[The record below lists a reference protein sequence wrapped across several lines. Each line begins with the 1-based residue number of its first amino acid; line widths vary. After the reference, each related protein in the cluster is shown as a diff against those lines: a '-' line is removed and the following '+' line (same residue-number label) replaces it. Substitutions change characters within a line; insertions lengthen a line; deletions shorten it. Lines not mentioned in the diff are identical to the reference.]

1 MLRIAEGW
9 WRAWPKYGPSR
20 GAFTGQSN
28 HGQPDMIVRHGV
40 CVMDAGQSW
49 AVNLSAD
56 PLSTPQDSANM
67 TAIERRASATLSSI
81 FALRMLGLFL
91 VLPVFALEARKYP
104 GGDDPAL
111 IGLAMGIYG
120 LTQGILQIPFGIASD
135 KFGRKPVIILGLLV
149 FAVGSLWA
157 ATADTMQGL
166 LVGRAL
172 QGAGA
177 VSAAVTALLA
187 DLTRDIV
194 RTKAMALVGASIGL
208 MFALSLVL
216 SPWLAGW
223 IGLSGL
229 FLLTAVLAL
238 GGIAVVHLWVP
249 DAPDTHAPSDRS
261 GLREVLRHSGLMRLN
276 FGVFILHAVQ
286 LAMWVAIPA
295 MLVQAGLDKHDHWQ
309 IYLPAVVASFVVMG
323 VVFAMERRG
332 YLRAAF
338 LAAVALIAFVELTL
352 LWVASITP
360 SLNALAAMLFLFFC
374 GFNVLEA
381 TMPSLT
387 SRVAPVAARG
397 AAMGLYNTLQSL
409 GFFVGGWL
417 GGLGAKL
424 YGTQGIFV
432 SCTLLMVLWLVV
444 AWPMVVPQPKNA

>member
-1 MLRIAEGW
+1 
-9 WRAWPKYGPSR
+9 
-20 GAFTGQSN
+20 
-28 HGQPDMIVRHGV
+28 MIVRYGV
-40 CVMDAGQSW
+40 GVMYAGQW
-49 AVNLSAD
+49 LAVNLSAASPTATED
-56 PLSTPQDSANM
+56 PANM
-67 TAIERRASATLSSI
+67 NAMERRASATLSSI

-104 GGDDPAL
+104 GGDDPAM

-149 FAVGSLWA
+149 FAFGSVWA
-157 ATADTMQGL
+157 GCADNLQSL

-177 VSAAVTALLA
+177 VSAAVTAMLA
-187 DLTRDIV
+187 DLTRDVV
-194 RTKAMALVGASIGL
+194 RTKAMALVGASISL
-208 MFALSLVL
+208 MFALSLVI

-223 IGLSGL
+223 IGLPGL
-229 FLLTAVLAL
+229 FFLTAVLAL
-238 GGIAVVHLWVP
+238 GGMAVVRWSVP
-249 DAPDTHAPSDRS
+249 DEPYTLGSSDRS
-261 GLREVLRHSGLMRLN
+261 GLAEVVRDSGLMRLN

-323 VVFAMERRG
+323 AVFAMERRG

-338 LAAVALIAFVELTL
+338 LAAVAMIAVVQLAL

-360 SLNALAAMLFLFFC
+360 SLHALAALLFFFFC
-374 GFNVLEA
+374 GFNALEA

-387 SRVAPVAARG
+387 SRLAPQASRG

-409 GFFVGGWL
+409 GFFAGGWL

>member
-1 MLRIAEGW
+1 
-9 WRAWPKYGPSR
+9 
-20 GAFTGQSN
+20 
-28 HGQPDMIVRHGV
+28 MIVRYGV
-40 CVMDAGQSW
+40 GVMYAGQSCS
-49 AVNLSAD
+49 VNLSAASPSAPED
-56 PLSTPQDSANM
+56 PANM
-67 TAIERRASATLSSI
+67 NAMERRASATLSSI

-104 GGDDPAL
+104 GGDDPAM

-149 FAVGSLWA
+149 FAFGSVWA
-157 ATADTMQGL
+157 GCADNLQSL

-177 VSAAVTALLA
+177 VSAAVTAMLA
-187 DLTRDIV
+187 DLTRDVV
-194 RTKAMALVGASIGL
+194 RTKAMALVGASISL
-208 MFALSLVL
+208 MFALSLVI

-223 IGLSGL
+223 IGLPGL
-229 FLLTAVLAL
+229 FFFTAVLAL
-238 GGIAVVHLWVP
+238 GGMAVVRWSVP
-249 DAPDTHAPSDRS
+249 DEPYTLGSSDRS
-261 GLREVLRHSGLMRLN
+261 GLAEVVRDSGLKRLN

-323 VVFAMERRG
+323 AVFAMERRG

-338 LAAVALIAFVELTL
+338 LAAVAMIAVVQLAL

-360 SLNALAAMLFLFFC
+360 SLHALAALLFFFFC
-374 GFNVLEA
+374 GFNALEA

-387 SRVAPVAARG
+387 SRLAPQASRG

-409 GFFVGGWL
+409 GFFAGGWL

>member
-1 MLRIAEGW
+1 
-9 WRAWPKYGPSR
+9 
-20 GAFTGQSN
+20 
-28 HGQPDMIVRHGV
+28 
-40 CVMDAGQSW
+40 
-49 AVNLSAD
+49 
-56 PLSTPQDSANM
+56 M
-67 TAIERRASATLSSI
+67 TAMERRASAILSSI

-157 ATADTMQGL
+157 ATAETMQGL

-249 DAPDTHAPSDRS
+249 DAPDAHAPSDRS
-261 GLREVLRHSGLMRLN
+261 GLREVLCHSGLMRLN

-295 MLVQAGLDKHDHWQ
+295 MLVQAGMDKHDHWQ
-309 IYLPAVVASFVVMG
+309 IYLPAVIASFVVMG

-338 LAAVALIAFVELTL
+338 LAAVALIAFVELAL

-360 SLNALAAMLFLFFC
+360 SLNALAALLFLFFC

>member
-1 MLRIAEGW
+1 
-9 WRAWPKYGPSR
+9 
-20 GAFTGQSN
+20 
-28 HGQPDMIVRHGV
+28 MIVRYGV
-40 CVMDAGQSW
+40 GVMYAGQW
-49 AVNLSAD
+49 LAVNLSAASPTAPED
-56 PLSTPQDSANM
+56 PANM
-67 TAIERRASATLSSI
+67 NAMERRASATLSSI

-104 GGDDPAL
+104 GGDDPAM

-149 FAVGSLWA
+149 FAFGSVWA
-157 ATADTMQGL
+157 GCADNLQSL

-177 VSAAVTALLA
+177 VSAAVTAMLA
-187 DLTRDIV
+187 DLTRDVV
-194 RTKAMALVGASIGL
+194 RTKAMALVGASISL
-208 MFALSLVL
+208 MFALSLVI

-229 FLLTAVLAL
+229 FFLTAVLAL
-238 GGIAVVHLWVP
+238 GGMAVVRWSVP
-249 DAPDTHAPSDRS
+249 DEPYTLGSSDRS
-261 GLREVLRHSGLMRLN
+261 GLAEVVRDSGLMRLN

-323 VVFAMERRG
+323 AVFAMERRG

-338 LAAVALIAFVELTL
+338 LAAVAMIAVVQLAL

-360 SLNALAAMLFLFFC
+360 SLHALAALLFFFFC
-374 GFNVLEA
+374 GFNALEA

-387 SRVAPVAARG
+387 SRLAPQASRG

-409 GFFVGGWL
+409 GFFAGGWL

>member
-1 MLRIAEGW
+1 
-9 WRAWPKYGPSR
+9 
-20 GAFTGQSN
+20 
-28 HGQPDMIVRHGV
+28 
-40 CVMDAGQSW
+40 
-49 AVNLSAD
+49 
-56 PLSTPQDSANM
+56 M
-67 TAIERRASATLSSI
+67 TALERRASSTLSSI

-120 LTQGILQIPFGIASD
+120 LTQGVLQIPFGIASD
-135 KFGRKPVIILGLLV
+135 KFGRKPVILLGLLV

-157 ATADTMQGL
+157 AFTDNMQGL
-166 LVGRAL
+166 LIGRAL

-229 FLLTAVLAL
+229 FLLTATLAV
-238 GGIAVVHLWVP
+238 GGMAVVHWLVP
-249 DAPDTHAPSDRS
+249 EQPFMHAASERS
-261 GLREVLRHSGLMRLN
+261 GLGAVLVHKELMRLN
-276 FGVFILHAVQ
+276 LGVFILHAVQ

-295 MLVQAGLDKHDHWQ
+295 MLVQAGLDKHEHWQ
-309 IYLPAVVASFVVMG
+309 IYLPAVLASFVVMG
-323 VVFAMERRG
+323 LVFAMERRG

-338 LAAVALIAFVELTL
+338 LVAVGLIALVQLAL
-352 LWVASITP
+352 LWLGSMTP
-360 SLNALAAMLFLFFC
+360 SLQALALVLFVFFC
-374 GFNVLEA
+374 GFNALEA

-387 SRVAPVAARG
+387 SRVASVSARG
-397 AAMGLYNTLQSL
+397 TAMGLYNTLQSL
-409 GFFVGGWL
+409 GFFAGGWI
-417 GGLGAKL
+417 GGLCAKW
-424 YGTQGIFV
+424 YGTQGIFS

>member
-1 MLRIAEGW
+1 
-9 WRAWPKYGPSR
+9 
-20 GAFTGQSN
+20 
-28 HGQPDMIVRHGV
+28 MIVRYGV
-40 CVMDAGQSW
+40 GVMYAGQSCS
-49 AVNLSAD
+49 VNLSAASPSAPED
-56 PLSTPQDSANM
+56 PANM
-67 TAIERRASATLSSI
+67 NAMERRASATLSSI

-104 GGDDPAL
+104 GGDDPAM

-149 FAVGSLWA
+149 FAFGSVWA
-157 ATADTMQGL
+157 GCADNLQSL

-177 VSAAVTALLA
+177 VSAAVTAMLA
-187 DLTRDIV
+187 DLTRDVV
-194 RTKAMALVGASIGL
+194 RTKAMALVGASISL
-208 MFALSLVL
+208 MFALSLVI

-223 IGLSGL
+223 IGLPGL
-229 FLLTAVLAL
+229 FFLTAVLAL
-238 GGIAVVHLWVP
+238 GGMAVVRWSVP
-249 DAPDTHAPSDRS
+249 DEPYTLGSSDRS
-261 GLREVLRHSGLMRLN
+261 GLAEVVRDSGLMRLN

-323 VVFAMERRG
+323 AVFAMERRG

-338 LAAVALIAFVELTL
+338 LAAVAMIAVVQLAL
-352 LWVASITP
+352 LWVASIPP
-360 SLNALAAMLFLFFC
+360 SLRSLSALLFFFFC
-374 GFNVLEA
+374 GFNALEA

-387 SRVAPVAARG
+387 SRLAPQASRG

-409 GFFVGGWL
+409 GFFAGGWL

>member
-1 MLRIAEGW
+1 MGCVH
-9 WRAWPKYGPSR
+9 RAVIY
-20 GAFTGQSN
+20 
-28 HGQPDMIVRHGV
+28 GQPDMIVRYAV
-40 CVMDAGQSW
+40 CVMYAGQSW
-49 AVNLSAD
+49 AVNLSASSPSAPED
-56 PLSTPQDSANM
+56 PANM
-67 TAIERRASATLSSI
+67 TAMERRASATLSSI

-104 GGDDPAL
+104 GGDDPAM

-149 FAVGSLWA
+149 FAFGSVWA
-157 ATADTMQGL
+157 GCADNLQSL
-166 LVGRAL
+166 LIGRAL

-177 VSAAVTALLA
+177 VSAAVTAMLA
-187 DLTRDIV
+187 DLTRDVV
-194 RTKAMALVGASIGL
+194 RTKAMALVGASISL

-216 SPWLAGW
+216 SPWLVGW
-223 IGLSGL
+223 IGLPGL
-229 FLLTAVLAL
+229 FFLTAVLAL
-238 GGIAVVHLWVP
+238 GGMAVVRWSVP
-249 DAPDTHAPSDRS
+249 DEPYTLALSDRS
-261 GLREVLRHSGLMRLN
+261 GLAEVVRDIGLMRLN

-338 LAAVALIAFVELTL
+338 LVAVAMIAVVQLAL

-360 SLNALAAMLFLFFC
+360 SLHALAALLFLFFC

-381 TMPSLT
+381 TMPSLA
-387 SRVAPVAARG
+387 SRVAPTAARG
-397 AAMGLYNTLQSL
+397 AAMGIYNTLQSL
-409 GFFVGGWL
+409 GFFAGGWL

>member
-1 MLRIAEGW
+1 M
-9 WRAWPKYGPSR
+9 
-20 GAFTGQSN
+20 
-28 HGQPDMIVRHGV
+28 
-40 CVMDAGQSW
+40 
-49 AVNLSAD
+49 NLSAASPSAPED
-56 PLSTPQDSANM
+56 PANM
-67 TAIERRASATLSSI
+67 NALERRASATLSSI

-104 GGDDPAL
+104 GGDDPAM

-120 LTQGILQIPFGIASD
+120 LTQGILQIPFGLASD
-135 KFGRKPVIILGLLV
+135 KFGRKSVIILGLLV
-149 FAVGSLWA
+149 FAFGSVWA
-157 ATADTMQGL
+157 GCADNLQSL
-166 LVGRAL
+166 LVGRAF

-177 VSAAVTALLA
+177 VSAAVTAMLA
-187 DLTRDIV
+187 DLTRDVV
-194 RTKAMALVGASIGL
+194 RTKAMALVGASISL
-208 MFALSLVL
+208 MFALSLVI
-216 SPWLAGW
+216 SPWLVGW

-229 FLLTAVLAL
+229 FFLTAVLAL
-238 GGIAVVHLWVP
+238 GGMAVVRWSVP
-249 DAPDTHAPSDRS
+249 DEPYTLAPSDRS
-261 GLREVLRHSGLMRLN
+261 GLAEVVRDSGLMRLN

-295 MLVQAGLDKHDHWQ
+295 MLVQAGLDKLDHWQ

-323 VVFAMERRG
+323 AVFAMERLG
-332 YLRAAF
+332 FLRAAF
-338 LAAVALIAFVELTL
+338 LAAVAMIAVVQLAL

-360 SLNALAAMLFLFFC
+360 SLHSLAALLFLFFC
-374 GFNVLEA
+374 GFNALEA

-387 SRVAPVAARG
+387 SRLAPQASRG

-409 GFFVGGWL
+409 GFFAGGWL